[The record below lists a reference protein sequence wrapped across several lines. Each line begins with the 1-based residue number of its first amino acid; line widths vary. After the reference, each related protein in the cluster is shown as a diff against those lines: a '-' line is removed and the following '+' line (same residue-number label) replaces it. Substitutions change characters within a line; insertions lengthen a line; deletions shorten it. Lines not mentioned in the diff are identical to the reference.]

1 MSDDHWVDD
10 PTSVVV
16 HNTWQTGP
24 AGGRWKS
31 AETLSGYKYAVAFD
45 FNEQPVVADAN
56 SVIFLH
62 DGGGATPGC
71 VVVDRPT
78 LVAIMRW
85 LDPHT
90 RPRSVLGVDARVC
103 PSTSH
108 HRTPAAA

>member
-10 PTSVVV
+10 PTSVV

-31 AETLSGYKYAVAFD
+31 AETLSGYEYAVAFD

-90 RPRSVLGVDARVC
+90 RPRIVLGVDARVC